1 MTSNKTFQ
9 PAATNRAPQPRLLTI
24 VEAAAIMS
32 VSRSTVYSLINA
44 GLLDTIKIN
53 KSVRIDREAIEDCI
67 RRLARPSRAA

>member
-1 MTSNKTFQ
+1 MPFNRASTS
-9 PAATNRAPQPRLLTI
+9 ATTNHAPQPRLLTI

-32 VSRSTVYSLINA
+32 VSRSTIYSLVNA

-53 KSVRIDREAIEDCI
+53 KSVRIDREAIDDCI